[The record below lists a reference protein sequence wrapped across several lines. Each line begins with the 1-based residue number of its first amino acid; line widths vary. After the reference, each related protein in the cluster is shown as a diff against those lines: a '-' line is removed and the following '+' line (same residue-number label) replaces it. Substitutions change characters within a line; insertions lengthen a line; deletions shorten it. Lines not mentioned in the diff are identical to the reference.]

1 MLLRIKGLKKSFGGI
16 NAVQECDFA
25 VDENKIVGL
34 IGPNGSGK
42 TTIFN
47 LITGFIAPDRGD
59 IHFKG
64 EPIAGLQPHK
74 IANLGISRTF
84 QLIRLFP
91 RLTAMENLLLAKN
104 QEGEKFLSTILKPF
118 YIKHEE
124 RANKE
129 RCLEFLKLVGLEDKK
144 DCLAQSLSYGQQKL
158 LEIART
164 LATEADFLLFDEP
177 VAGVNPVMREKIKHT
192 LLKLKGE
199 GKTILLIEHDMRFVM
214 SLADRIVVMDHGEE
228 IAVGTPKQI
237 QENPRVLQA
246 YLGKK
251 VRL

>member
-1 MLLRIKGLKKSFGGI
+1 MLLEVKNLEKSFGGI
-16 NAVQECDFA
+16 KAVQDCDFA
-25 VDENKIVGL
+25 VDENKIVAL

-42 TTIFN
+42 TTLFN
-47 LITGFIAPDRGD
+47 LITGLIAPNKGD

-64 EPIAGLQPHK
+64 EPIAGLQPHE
-74 IANLGISRTF
+74 IARMGITRTF

-91 RLTAMENLLLAKN
+91 KLTAMENLLLAKH

-124 RANKE
+124 KTNKE
-129 RCLEFLKLVGLEDKK
+129 RCLEFLRLVGLEEKK
-144 DCLAQSLSYGQQKL
+144 DSLAQSLSYGQQKL

-192 LLKLKGE
+192 LLKLKEE
-199 GKTILLIEHDMRFVM
+199 GKTILLIEHDMKFVM
-214 SLADRIVVMDHGEE
+214 ELADKVIVMDHGEE

-237 QENPRVLQA
+237 QKNPKVLQA

-251 VRL
+251 VKL